1 MCDAALHQSGVIAP
15 GNLEVGRA
23 LGKGGSAFTSHSAEL
38 CSLQEVL
45 KPFDVQI
52 ILNKAF
58 QPVTTHFITLKVAA
72 NPHLIFSI
80 FWTAL
85 HLLSFK

>member
-1 MCDAALHQSGVIAP
+1 MCNAALHESSVIAS
-15 GNLEVGRA
+15 GNLEVDRVI
-23 LGKGGSAFTSHSAEL
+23 GKAGSAFTSHSAEL

-45 KPFDVQI
+45 KPSDVQI
-52 ILNKAF
+52 IFNKMF
-58 QPVTTHFITLKVAA
+58 QPVTTPFIMLKVAI
-72 NPHLIFSI
+72 NLLIFSI